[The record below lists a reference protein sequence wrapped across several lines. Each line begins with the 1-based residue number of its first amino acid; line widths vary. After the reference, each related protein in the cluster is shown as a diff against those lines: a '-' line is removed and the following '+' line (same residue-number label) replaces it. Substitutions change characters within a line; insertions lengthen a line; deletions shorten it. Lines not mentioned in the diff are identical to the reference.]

1 MDGETTDGVD
11 RMTCMARKK
20 RHPRFPLRLILVA
33 AACLLV
39 VGGAVLLLT
48 GSDEHEGA
56 RAPTTATTKQGAD
69 STAPAQPGLVD
80 QFSGS
85 WDDTTHAFAAGA
97 NWEIRWQ
104 NPAGERFAIELLTK
118 EGTSR
123 GSVVDA
129 GDRTEG
135 VTFVVEGGEFKLRI
149 TAGGDWSIEV
159 FSQASASSS

>member
-1 MDGETTDGVD
+1 MADEPPIAVD
-11 RMTCMARKK
+11 RVTPIARRK
-20 RHPRFPLRLILVA
+20 RHPQSPPRLILVA
-33 AACLLV
+33 AACFLV

-48 GSDEHEGA
+48 RSDEHEA
-56 RAPTTATTKQGAD
+56 APPPTTATTKQEAG

-85 WDDTTHAFAAGA
+85 GDDTTRAFTAGA

-104 NPAGERFAIELLTK
+104 NTAGERFAIELLTK

-123 GSVVDA
+123 GLIVDA

-135 VTFVVEGGEFKLRI
+135 ATFVVEGGEFKLRI
-149 TAGGDWSIEV
+149 IAGGDWSIEV
-159 FSQASASSS
+159 FSQAGASSP